1 MKRWKRILLWLIL
14 AAAYVVGSCWV
25 YDLIENLSK

>member
-14 AAAYVVGSCWV
+14 AAMYVAASCWM
-25 YDLIENLSK
+25 YDLIEGLGK